1 MSANTVLLRAVLDH
15 VEEIEHLCGE
25 LPPLSPRSRQS
36 VASIHN
42 RPFSLQSS
50 LGETSP
56 TTTMTANII
65 TMIYVSMA
73 APPPVPR
80 SDATACQRAPA
91 STSSPRQQAPAS
103 LFDND
108 DGEDDKEKSVTGR
121 NASTATA
128 AVAARSS
135 RVLAHTGSDPCPL
148 ADIVQAALGTHQH
161 AKAKAAD
168 LEDLALAR
176 LLCGPPSAAS
186 LHDWVSGGNWLG
198 GNHTTS
204 TTSVISSTFSNGIA
218 GITECLTARHKASAM
233 PSYCSPL
240 TPSKALTA
248 SMLGETA
255 NYTLVF
261 VLSQIDHLKFAVDWQ
276 FRGRM
281 PGGKKRATQFFQT
294 LFMQDPNIAPHFVG
308 LSSTAMQAKIC
319 VSSAASKSPPTS
331 SSFWTTTL
339 PLPLHVPPYPTCLLA
354 PCPPFSHSS

>member
-186 LHDWVSGGNWLG
+186 LHDWVSG
-198 GNHTTS
+198 S
-204 TTSVISSTFSNGIA
+204 SMSVYAHARTPLVHVCARLVYAGCMRIAHMHISRVLLVYVGRSWMP
-218 GITECLTARHKASAM
+218 CLYSCR
-233 PSYCSPL
+233 
-240 TPSKALTA
+240 
-248 SMLGETA
+248 
-255 NYTLVF
+255 
-261 VLSQIDHLKFAVDWQ
+261 
-276 FRGRM
+276 
-281 PGGKKRATQFFQT
+281 
-294 LFMQDPNIAPHFVG
+294 
-308 LSSTAMQAKIC
+308 
-319 VSSAASKSPPTS
+319 
-331 SSFWTTTL
+331 
-339 PLPLHVPPYPTCLLA
+339 
-354 PCPPFSHSS
+354 